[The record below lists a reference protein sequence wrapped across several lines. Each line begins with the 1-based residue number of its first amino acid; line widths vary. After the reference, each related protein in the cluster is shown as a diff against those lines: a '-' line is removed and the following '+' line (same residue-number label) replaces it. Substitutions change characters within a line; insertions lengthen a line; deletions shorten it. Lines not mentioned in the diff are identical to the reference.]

1 MPYPIP
7 HNETDRLQ
15 ALNRYDVL
23 DTDAELGFDDLTYL
37 AASICE
43 TPIALIS
50 LVDEHRQ
57 WFKSRHGLDA
67 IETPR
72 ELAFCAHAICE
83 PEQVMIVP
91 DTYNDDRFA
100 DSPLVTSAPNI
111 RFYAGTPLVTAD
123 GYALGTLCAIDRFP
137 RQLTPEQ
144 LAALQALGRQVITQL
159 ELRRSLTQI
168 NHKHGSLQA
177 AYAQIRHTQVQ
188 LIQSERLAGLGHLT
202 AGLAHEVNN
211 PITFIQGNLEHVQVY
226 TEALV
231 KTLEI
236 YQQSSHPLAP
246 ELAAQLQYL
255 DLDFVQADLPK
266 MLSSM
271 RSGTKRIQNIVTSLR
286 GFARLD
292 ESDRKAVN
300 LNDGICQTLEI
311 IQHRLEADATHP
323 AIQLIHQPSDLPL
336 VDCYASQI
344 NQVFLSL
351 INNAIDALR
360 SAWASHT
367 PEFPE
372 SPFMQ
377 PTLWIRSQAISPDR
391 VKICIADNGTCI
403 PIDMQSQIFDP
414 FFTSKPVG
422 QGTGLG
428 LSISHQIITEQHQ
441 GSLKMISQVDR
452 GTEFWIELP
461 VNQEPINQ

>member
-1 MPYPIP
+1 MSYPIP

-23 DTDAELGFDDLTYL
+23 DTDAEIGFDDLTYL

-72 ELAFCAHAICE
+72 ELAFCAHAICD
-83 PEQVMIVP
+83 PAQVMIVP
-91 DTYNDDRFA
+91 DASNDARFA
-100 DSPLVTSAPNI
+100 DSPLVTGAPDI
-111 RFYAGTPLVTAD
+111 RFYAGTPLVTSD
-123 GYALGTLCAIDRFP
+123 GYALGTLCTIDRFP
-137 RQLTPEQ
+137 RNLSPEQ

-159 ELRRSLTQI
+159 ELRRSLVLI
-168 NHKHGSLQA
+168 NGKHTALQA
-177 AYAQIRHTQVQ
+177 ACERIRHTQVQ

-246 ELAAQLQYL
+246 ELAAQLRYL

-300 LNDGICQTLEI
+300 LNDGIRQTLEI
-311 IQHRLEADATHP
+311 IQHRLAADDSHP
-323 AIQLIHQPSDLPL
+323 AIQLIYQPCDLPL

-360 SAWASHT
+360 SAWTLPALASQ
-367 PEFPE
+367 

-377 PTLWIRSQAISPDR
+377 PTLWISSQVISADR
-391 VKICIADNGTCI
+391 VKICIADNGTGI
-403 PIDMQSQIFDP
+403 PIAVQAQIFDP

-452 GTEFWIELP
+452 GAEFMIELP
-461 VNQEPINQ
+461 ISQETP